1 MESARARFP
10 FSNTPENFVVGVGAG
25 VTVAVETVVDGDG
38 EAVGEV
44 VVVGVG
50 EGAEVGVGV
59 GVGVGEGVIVGTNVG
74 SPAPGQV
81 CDKRIP
87 ESEPLIVASDPA

>member
-25 VTVAVETVVDGDG
+25 VTVAVETVVDGEG
-38 EAVGEV
+38 EEVGEV

-50 EGAEVGVGV
+50 EGAVVGV
-59 GVGVGEGVIVGTNVG
+59 GVGVGEGVIVGTSVG

-87 ESEPLIVASDPA
+87 ESEPLMVASDPA

>member
-25 VTVAVETVVDGDG
+25 VTVSVEGVVDGDG
-38 EAVGEV
+38 EEVGE

-50 EGAEVGVGV
+50 E
-59 GVGVGEGVIVGTNVG
+59 GVGEGVIVGTNVG